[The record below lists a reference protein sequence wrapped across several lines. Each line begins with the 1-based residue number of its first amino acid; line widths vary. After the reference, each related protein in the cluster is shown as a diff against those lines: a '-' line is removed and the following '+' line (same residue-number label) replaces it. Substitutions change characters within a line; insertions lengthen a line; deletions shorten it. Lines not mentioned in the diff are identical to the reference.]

1 MAIQMRRGARA
12 DLDVTRLLPGEYAVC
27 TDGYI
32 YLKINGSQVVRIAT
46 SELLEQVL
54 SQCADYA
61 DDCETYMNNAMYT
74 YIMFSRYPDG
84 TDMTDTPDE
93 DTRYIGIYTGHS
105 STRPIN
111 KALYQWINV
120 MIAIDPHDAY
130 FNINDSNGHLYMN
143 TDKYNF
149 GINNMDG
156 HLVIYS

>member
-46 SELLEQVL
+46 NELLEQVL
-54 SQCADYA
+54 AQCAEYVE
-61 DDCETYMNNAMYT
+61 DCQEYMEEAMYT
-74 YIMFSRYPDG
+74 FIMFSHYADG
-84 TDMTDTPDE
+84 TDMTDTPDD

-105 STRPIN
+105 STRPTD
-111 KALYQWINV
+111 KTLYQWVKV
-120 MIAIDPHDAY
+120 MIALDPEDAS
-130 FNINDSNGHLYMN
+130 FNINTSNGHLYMN

-149 GINNMDG
+149 GINNSNG

>member
-46 SELLEQVL
+46 NELLEQVL
-54 SQCADYA
+54 AECAEYA
-61 DDCETYMNNAMYT
+61 DDCEEYMEQAMYT
-74 YIMFSRYPDG
+74 FIMFSHYADG
-84 TDMTDTPDE
+84 TDMTDTPND

-105 STRPIN
+105 ATRPTD
-111 KALYQWINV
+111 KTLYQWVKV
-120 MIAIDPHDAY
+120 MIALDPEDAS
-130 FNINDSNGHLYMN
+130 FNINTSNGHLYMN

-149 GINNMDG
+149 GINNSNG